1 MRAIQVKTLDGPS
14 AVELVD
20 IDEPAPDGNLVIVD
34 VAAAGITFPDVL
46 LTRGKYQLKPPVP
59 FVVGSEVAG
68 VVRSAPAG
76 AGVAPGDRVLGLA
89 VFGGGA
95 AAVVAL
101 LPDLVFPLP
110 ANISMEQGA
119 GILTNDFTA
128 HFALRERGRLR
139 EGETVLVH
147 GAAGGVGTSALRMAR
162 ALGAGKT
169 IGVVSTE
176 QKADVARAAGATDVV
191 LVEGW
196 LAAVKDLTGGGGVDI
211 VIDPV
216 GGDRFTDSV
225 RSLGRGGRLLV
236 IGFTGGEIPTVK
248 VNRLLLNN
256 VEVVGVGWGEWV
268 RGNPQFLGEQWRDI
282 SALLESGA
290 LTAPDP
296 VVYPL
301 DQAAAALGSIESRTA
316 TGKIVLGV
324 SPVR

>member
-1 MRAIQVKTLDGPS
+1 MRAIQVKRLDGPR

-20 IDEPAPDGNLVIVD
+20 IDEPPAHDAVVIVD

-46 LTRGKYQLKPPVP
+46 LTRGKYQLKPPLP

-68 VVRSAPAG
+68 VVRSAPAD
-76 AGVAPGDRVLGLA
+76 AGVAAGDRVLGLS

-95 AAVVAL
+95 AEVVAL
-101 LPDLVFPLP
+101 LPGLVFPLP
-110 ANISMEQGA
+110 ANVSMEQGA
-119 GILTNDFTA
+119 GLLTNDFTA

-139 EGETVLVH
+139 AGETVLVH

-162 ALGAGKT
+162 ALGAGRT
-169 IGVVSTE
+169 IGVVSTPE
-176 QKADVARAAGATDVV
+176 KGDVARAAGATDVV
-191 LVEGW
+191 LVDGW
-196 LAAVKDLTGGGGVDI
+196 LAAVKNLTGPAGVDI

-216 GGDRFTDSV
+216 GGDRFTDSI

-268 RGNPQFLGEQWRDI
+268 RGDPMFLGEQWKEIR
-282 SALLESGA
+282 ALLKSGA
-290 LTAPDP
+290 LTAPEP
-296 VVYPL
+296 VVFPL
-301 DQAAAALGSIESRTA
+301 DQAAAALDSLESRTA
-316 TGKIVLGV
+316 TGKIVLGL
-324 SPVR
+324 